1 MILLRLAW
9 RNIFRNKRRTIL
21 SGIAIG
27 IGLGVMIFGD
37 AFMIGMFESMIRS
50 ATDSFIGQGQIHA
63 DGFRDTL
70 EVEKTVNNL
79 QRVVDGLK
87 NEKRIKNFSLR
98 TQSFAMLTSAANVT
112 SIMLYGIDPVHEKD
126 ISEIDEAI
134 KEGTYPGDS
143 DMQQILIGSKT
154 AATLEAGIGDRLVV
168 TVAQAGTGD
177 LSQEMFRVSG
187 IFHFGIQEMD
197 GAMVFIDLKKSQE
210 ILGLGQDVHEIA
222 LRFHDLK
229 DAGDR
234 SLNFWKKYSQNG
246 NEAIGWKDIM
256 PQMEALLKMSDLSKA
271 ITAIII
277 FSIVGLTIMNTL
289 FMSLYERM
297 FEFGVLRAIGTRPLR
312 MALMILLEG
321 GSLAVISIIIGNAIG
336 FFFSYL
342 FSVYGIDYRGIEF
355 AGTTINEL
363 IYPVMNTRQYL
374 LNPLYVFLFTLI
386 AAIYPAY
393 YTARLTP
400 AKAMKRSF

>member
-321 GSLAVISIIIGNAIG
+321 GYLAVISIIIGNAIG

>member
-37 AFMIGMFESMIRS
+37 AFMIGMFENMIRS

-79 QRVVDGLK
+79 QKVVDSLK
-87 NEKRIKNFSLR
+87 NEKRIKKFSLR
-98 TQSFAMLTSAANVT
+98 TQSFAMLTSAANVS
-112 SIMLYGIDPVHEKD
+112 SIMLYGIDPAHEKD

-134 KEGTYPGDS
+134 KEGTYLGDS

-154 AATLEAGIGDRLVV
+154 AATLEAGIGDRLVI
-168 TVAQAGTGD
+168 TVAQAGTGN

-197 GAMVFIDLKKSQE
+197 SAMAFIDLKKSQE

-222 LRFHDLK
+222 LRFYDLK

-234 SLNFWKKYSQNG
+234 SLDFWKKYSQNG

-256 PQMEALLKMSDLSKA
+256 PQMEALLKMSALSKA

-297 FEFGVLRAIGTRPLR
+297 FEFGVLRAIGTRPLG

-321 GSLAVISIIIGNAIG
+321 GSLAVISIIIGSAIG